1 MQEGGGARSL
11 LEDLSP
17 KSQGSLSSPRGA
29 DGGDQPLNQVG
40 TGQYPSRRMQPYSNL
55 MSTGKQSGERSLELR
70 PLEVTPHSGVV
81 TQIVHAG
88 PPSPKGTLCNER
100 DVHPADSPENSNRPT
115 INYGK
120 NKRTSKVYREAYIGR
135 SKQIRNLKSLA
146 VLRKYQD

>member
-1 MQEGGGARSL
+1 MQ
-11 LEDLSP
+11 
-17 KSQGSLSSPRGA
+17 
-29 DGGDQPLNQVG
+29 
-40 TGQYPSRRMQPYSNL
+40 TYSNL
-55 MSTGKQSGERSLELR
+55 MSRGNQSGETSVELR

-81 TQIVHAG
+81 TQIVNAAS
-88 PPSPKGTLCNER
+88 PTPKGALRNER
-100 DVHPADSPENSNRPT
+100 DVHPMDSPENSNRPT